1 MTLGSLTVSSFMKEV
16 SKIRPSRQR
25 TTCCNRSRISAQEGK
40 YYFPTTSSEFYCLA
54 NILFCLLGVKRIID
68 SLCVCSFHFILLI
81 IVPDEGIVKVMDPG
95 RRSMDEWKDMQECLQ
110 RAWKRFT
117 AKTPGLPAKL
127 KFVTVNVSTIC

>member
-1 MTLGSLTVSSFMKEV
+1 
-16 SKIRPSRQR
+16 
-25 TTCCNRSRISAQEGK
+25 
-40 YYFPTTSSEFYCLA
+40 
-54 NILFCLLGVKRIID
+54 
-68 SLCVCSFHFILLI
+68 LI
-81 IVPDEGIVKVMDPG
+81 IVPDEGIVKVMDPA